1 MLDFE
6 KLKFAV
12 SEMDDDTALAIIN
25 EVVAENGD
33 AAKAVAACEEGMAIV
48 GNMFETG
55 EYFVGDL
62 IFAGELMVQIM
73 DQLRPL
79 LASGAAEDMGK
90 MILCTV
96 SGDIHDIGKN
106 IVKAMMGAGGFE
118 VLDLG
123 VDVSAAEIVAAAK
136 ENDVKIIGLSGILTL
151 AIDAM
156 KETVDAFKA
165 AGIRDNVHIILGGNP
180 VTAEV
185 CSSVGADAWSTNPQ
199 EGVAIC
205 RKWSLAEKA

>member
-123 VDVSAAEIVAAAK
+123 VDVSAAEIVAAAQ
-136 ENDVKIIGLSGILTL
+136 ENDVKIICLSGILNQ
-151 AIDAM
+151 AIYAM

>member
-48 GNMFETG
+48 GKMFETG

>member
-48 GNMFETG
+48 GKMFETG

-62 IFAGELMVQIM
+62 IFAGDLMVQIM

-136 ENDVKIIGLSGILTL
+136 ENNVKIIGLSGILTL